1 VAVTDTTVR
10 PPHDPGGACRATA
23 EILARIG
30 DKWSALIIAT
40 LASGEALR
48 YNELHRRVDS
58 ISQRMLTLTLKGL
71 EQDGLITR
79 EQFPTIP
86 PRVEYRL
93 TVLGTSLLM
102 PLRGL
107 LEWADAHGDEL
118 IAERRKTQ
126 AHSVSSSEGVSP
138 TR

>member
-1 VAVTDTTVR
+1 MTVTDTAVR
-10 PPHDPGGACRATA
+10 VPHEAAGNCRATA

-30 DKWSALIIAT
+30 DKWSALIIAA
-40 LASGEALR
+40 LSSGEPVR
-48 YNELHRRVDS
+48 YNEIHRRVDG

-71 EQDGLITR
+71 DQDGLITR

-93 TVLGTSLLM
+93 TELGKSLLP

-107 LEWADAHGDEL
+107 FDWANLHGEDL
-118 IAERRKTQ
+118 ITARHKTQ
-126 AHSVSSSEGVSP
+126 SAEHEG
-138 TR
+138 

>member
-1 VAVTDTTVR
+1 MTVTDTTVR
-10 PPHDPGGACRATA
+10 PPRDSGTTCRATA

-30 DKWSALIIAT
+30 DKWSALIIAA
-40 LASGEALR
+40 LASGEPVR

-93 TVLGTSLLM
+93 TALGTSLLI

-107 LEWADAHGDEL
+107 LEWADANGDAL
-118 IAERRKTQ
+118 RAERRKTQ
-126 AHSVSSSEGVSP
+126 ARDVVDSEK
-138 TR
+138 

>member
-1 VAVTDTTVR
+1 MTVTDTSVR
-10 PPHDPGGACRATA
+10 ASHDSAGTCRATA

-30 DKWSALIIAT
+30 DKWSALIIAA
-40 LASGEALR
+40 LASGEPVR

-93 TVLGTSLLM
+93 TELGTSLLV
-102 PLRGL
+102 PLQGL
-107 LEWADAHGDEL
+107 LDWADNNGDAL
-118 IAERRKTQ
+118 IAERRK
-126 AHSVSSSEGVSP
+126 SP
-138 TR
+138 R

>member
-1 VAVTDTTVR
+1 MTATDTNVR
-10 PPHDPGGACRATA
+10 APHVAAGTCRATA

-30 DKWSALIIAT
+30 DKWSALIIAA
-40 LASGEALR
+40 LASGEAVR

-71 EQDGLITR
+71 EQDGLVTR

-93 TVLGTSLLM
+93 TELGTSLLA

-107 LEWADAHGDEL
+107 LDWANVNGETM
-118 IAERRKTQ
+118 IAERRRTQ
-126 AHSVSSSEGVSP
+126 TQTQNDGL
-138 TR
+138 